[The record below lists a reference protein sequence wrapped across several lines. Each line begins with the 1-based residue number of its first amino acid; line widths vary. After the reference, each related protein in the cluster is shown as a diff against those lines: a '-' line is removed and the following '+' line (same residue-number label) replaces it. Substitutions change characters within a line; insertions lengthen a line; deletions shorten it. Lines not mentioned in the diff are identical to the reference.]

1 MNIMQFSHR
10 IAIAGLTTILTLSA
24 LGQATLAES
33 VDFKTLKSPVPNS
46 NASIAKGKTLYLR
59 YCTECHGADG
69 KAQVDVIAD
78 ATDLTEP
85 DAYYSGTSEGEIF
98 HSIRDG
104 AGVAMP
110 PLSFQIKEEADI
122 WHLVNFVRSLWPDE
136 QRPALAK

>member
-1 MNIMQFSHR
+1 MKVR
-10 IAIAGLTTILTLSA
+10 LLAALTSLLTIFYFGELT
-24 LGQATLAES
+24 ATEP
-33 VDFKTLKSPVPNS
+33 VDFKALKNPVPNS
-46 NASIAKGKTLYLR
+46 KSSIAKGRTLYLQ

-85 DAYYSGTSEGEIF
+85 EAYYSGTSEGEIF

-110 PLSFQIKEEADI
+110 PMSFQIKEEADI
-122 WHLVNFVRSLWPDE
+122 WHLVNFIRGLWPVD
-136 QRPALAK
+136 QRPVLVE